1 MCLRKDNPVFLLER
15 LVMFDNEISV
25 TLTDGQW
32 FAVRAALLIAAHN
45 TQDIS
50 YKEIEI
56 EIDKQIPS
64 QEE

>member
-1 MCLRKDNPVFLLER
+1 MSFTLYSLRKEKT
-15 LVMFDNEISV
+15 MFDDEISV
-25 TLTDGQW
+25 TLTDVQW
-32 FAVRAALLIAAHN
+32 FTVRAALLMAAHS

-50 YKEIEI
+50 YREIEI